1 MERENQLL
9 ERDVRRIRT
18 RQESLLTIKHL
29 KWKKSWMVIIRII
42 AIIIKQFCYQEYEEA
57 RIVFLQIKETRRST
71 EQQLK
76 LLHQQYKP
84 LKDKLKQNEAIV
96 QKFQSVLKVSYYI

>member
-29 KWKKSWMVIIRII
+29 KWKKSWMVLIIIV
-42 AIIIKQFCYQEYEEA
+42 IIIKQFCYQEYEEA
-57 RIVFLQIKETRRST
+57 RIVFLQSKEKRRSS

-76 LLHQQYKP
+76 LLHQQHKP
-84 LKDKLKQNEAIV
+84 LKEKLKQNEAIV
-96 QKFQSVLKVSYYI
+96 QKFQSHQKVCYYI

>member
-29 KWKKSWMVIIRII
+29 KWKKSWMVIIKII
-42 AIIIKQFCYQEYEEA
+42 AIIIK
-57 RIVFLQIKETRRST
+57 
-71 EQQLK
+71 
-76 LLHQQYKP
+76 
-84 LKDKLKQNEAIV
+84 
-96 QKFQSVLKVSYYI
+96 